1 MRTEVAVA
9 LLRRARL
16 FAELDEETLAA
27 LADRSV
33 ERSFPR
39 HARLFHQGDPGSG
52 LYVLA
57 SGLVKVIVTS
67 EDGEEMVLVTLGQ
80 GEAFGELSPGGP
92 RPRVGWLTVGSVEC
106 PTAGPPPNGDHPGTY
121 PPQLAV
127 GRDRPTR
134 RGTWGGNDRHAGGP
148 RLRWSWRCSSPHA
161 AAAGTA
167 TRATPPPSPPG
178 AACSGRQRP
187 TSASPTASTRPA
199 STPPAA
205 STSTHPC
212 SGPWSATGMSGDPL
226 GTSCNRTWPP
236 SCRSRPTAA

>member
-1 MRTEVAVA
+1 
-9 LLRRARL
+9 
-16 FAELDEETLAA
+16 
-27 LADRSV
+27 
-33 ERSFPR
+33 
-39 HARLFHQGDPGSG
+39 
-52 LYVLA
+52 
-57 SGLVKVIVTS
+57 
-67 EDGEEMVLVTLGQ
+67 
-80 GEAFGELSPGGP
+80 
-92 RPRVGWLTVGSVEC
+92 LTVGSVEC